1 MIQEH
6 PNILCQQKA
15 FEEVTDGFQF
25 DSIATERTKWNNL
38 DISNIMDNTEIVVQL
53 IPLTKDNMCV
63 GSLPIGHQFIECST
77 PLLMYRVLEKYKHG
91 VCKKY

>member
-6 PNILCQQKA
+6 PNISCQQKA
-15 FEEVTDGFQF
+15 CEEVTNGFQF

-53 IPLTKDNMCV
+53 IPLTK
-63 GSLPIGHQFIECST
+63 
-77 PLLMYRVLEKYKHG
+77 K
-91 VCKKY
+91 